1 MKYLFRDLVDL
12 DKIKPLTDS
21 FCDILGIA
29 SSIGELDGTRLLSSG
44 DKKLCLDF
52 HRAYSISSKACDFSR
67 TTLIEGMLK
76 GKKYVIYNC
85 QNGLNDAAA
94 PIKIRNEH
102 VANFYIG
109 QFFFEPPDI
118 SYFREQAK
126 KYGYEEKPYLDA
138 LNEIPTIPKERIIKF
153 LDFVTAFA
161 GVLGELGLKHI
172 EELEESSNEIK
183 VLSGLL
189 PICASCKKIRDDKGY
204 WNQIE
209 KYIKEHSEAE
219 FSHGI
224 CPECAKKLYPEFYG
238 KKDK

>member
-1 MKYLFRDLVDL
+1 MKYLFQDLVDL

-21 FCDILGIA
+21 FCDIFGIA

-52 HRAYSISSKACDFSR
+52 HRAHPISSKACDFSR

-109 QFFFEPPDI
+109 QFFFDPPDI
-118 SYFREQAK
+118 SNFCEQAK

-209 KYIKEHSEAE
+209 TYIRDHSEVE

-224 CPECAKKLYPEFYG
+224 CPECAKKLYRDLLNEEG
-238 KKDK
+238 